1 MTGREK
7 VLEICGINLRDSAFN
22 ICIGTACSNCPLA
35 NKITGPCI
43 KYFYSMTEAKC
54 ILDAYNLM
62 FKHDTISETD
72 IISLL

>member
-7 VLEICGINLRDSAFN
+7 VLEICGVNLKESALEVCHN
-22 ICIGTACSNCPLA
+22 SACRNCPL
-35 NKITGPCI
+35 NGKITGPCV

-62 FKHDTISETD
+62 FKQDTISETD

>member
-7 VLEICGINLRDSAFN
+7 VIEICGVNLADSALEICINA
-22 ICIGTACSNCPLA
+22 ACSNCPLKG
-35 NKITGPCI
+35 KISGPCV

-62 FKHDTISETD
+62 FKQDIISETD

>member
-7 VLEICGINLRDSAFN
+7 VLEICGLILNNATRHVCN
-22 ICIGTACSNCPLA
+22 NTACSNCPLKG
-35 NKITGPCI
+35 KIKGPCV
-43 KYFYSMTEAKC
+43 KHFYSMTEAKY

-62 FKHDTISETD
+62 FKQDTISETD

>member
-7 VLEICGINLRDSAFN
+7 VLEICGVNLQAGALDICFN
-22 ICIGTACSNCPLA
+22 SACSNCPLKG
-35 NKITGPCI
+35 KIKGPCV
-43 KYFYSMTEAKC
+43 KYFYSMTEAKY

-62 FKHDTISETD
+62 FKQDTISETD